1 VHCYRSRLLRP
12 LRLRLLSIHLLIVN
26 IGIMRKP
33 LQLHLRHYTLSRLF
47 PFVSQPHCF
56 CMSSDAAVL
65 QDGEMRCPRGHHC
78 VERGHRS
85 AGGGARVQQR
95 VRAPRR
101 ALRASH
107 PRAHFCAGGL
117 RATAGEREQARRQP
131 RTHQGRVGSQTA
143 RGASRERERESERV
157 TKKLRIFL
165 IQLQYCGAQTFS
177 HLCIYSLL
185 LRTTCMPCFWQGVRL
200 AIGRVG
206 PLWWRTLDREN

>member
-1 VHCYRSRLLRP
+1 
-12 LRLRLLSIHLLIVN
+12 
-26 IGIMRKP
+26 MRKP

-143 RGASRERERESERV
+143 RGASRERERERESDKEAEDLLNSA
-157 TKKLRIFL
+157 TILRGSNFFSFMYLFVAFTNDLHALFL
-165 IQLQYCGAQTFS
+165 ARCAACHRSSWALVVANS
-177 HLCIYSLL
+177 
-185 LRTTCMPCFWQGVRL
+185 
-200 AIGRVG
+200 
-206 PLWWRTLDREN
+206 